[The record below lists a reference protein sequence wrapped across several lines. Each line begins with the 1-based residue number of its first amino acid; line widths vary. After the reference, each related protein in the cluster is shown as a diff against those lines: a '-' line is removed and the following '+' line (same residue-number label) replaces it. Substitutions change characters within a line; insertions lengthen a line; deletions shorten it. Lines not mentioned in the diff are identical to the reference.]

1 METPKTRVYAEFAR
15 IGKALA
21 SPARLEI
28 LDLLAQ
34 GEKTVEQLAAE
45 AWLGVK
51 NASAH
56 LRVLRQAR
64 LVESRKEPPWV
75 CYRLAGASVLGLTLA
90 VQGVARERLAEVQ
103 QLARLY
109 FEGRDALEPIGPAE
123 LRKRMKKGEVTVL
136 DVRPES
142 EYRSGHIPGAL
153 SVPAGEVKRRLAEIP
168 RDRPVVAYCRGPYC
182 LFTIEALDM
191 LRRHGYQVLRLP
203 GGMPEWRLS
212 RLPVAAG
219 VG

>member
-1 METPKTRVYAEFAR
+1 MSTPKAGVYAQFAR

-34 GEKTVEQLAAE
+34 GEKTVEEIAE
-45 AWLGVK
+45 QARLGLK

-56 LRVLRQAR
+56 LGVLRQAR
-64 LVESRKEPPWV
+64 LVEGRKEAPWV
-75 CYRLAGASVLGLTLA
+75 YYRIAGESVLRLATAL
-90 VQGVARERLAEVQ
+90 QGVAREQLAEVE

-109 FEGRDALEPIGPAE
+109 FEGRDVLEPISPAE
-123 LRKRMKKGEVTVL
+123 LRKRMKKGDVTVV

-142 EYRSGHIPGAL
+142 EYRWGHIPGAL
-153 SVPAGEVKRRLAEIP
+153 SIPAGELKRRLAEVP

-182 LFTIEALDM
+182 VLAIDALEL
-191 LRRHGYQVLRLP
+191 LRRRGFEGRRLP
-203 GGMPEWRLS
+203 GGLPEWRLS
-212 RLPVAAG
+212 GQRVA
-219 VG
+219 VGSG

>member
-1 METPKTRVYAEFAR
+1 MATPKARVYAQFAR

-34 GEKTVEQLAAE
+34 GEKTVEQLAEQAG
-45 AWLGVK
+45 LGVK

-64 LVESRKEPPWV
+64 LVEARKAAPWV
-75 CYRLAGASVLGLTLA
+75 HYRLAGESVLSLSQAL
-90 VQGVARERLAEVQ
+90 QGVAREQLAEVE

-109 FEGRDALEPIGPAE
+109 FEGRDGLEAIGAEE

-136 DVRPES
+136 DVRPEA
-142 EYRSGHIPGAL
+142 EYQSGHIPGAL
-153 SVPAGEVKRRLAEIP
+153 SVPAVELKRRLAEIP
-168 RDRPVVAYCRGPYC
+168 RGRPVVAYCRGPYC
-182 LFTIEALDM
+182 VMAIEAVTL
-191 LRRHGYQVLRLP
+191 LRRRGFEGRRLA
-203 GGMPEWRLS
+203 GGLPEWRLS
-212 RLPVAAG
+212 GQAVV
-219 VG
+219 VGDA